1 MENRVIV
8 PVAIQIIA
16 DDFGWHNGRDERV
29 KNMPSRSG
37 LPRDHAPEDYKIMN
51 ELGKALE
58 MKILTPFVIGEW
70 DKDNLLRGVK
80 YVTYNEEGW
89 DRASEI
95 NMRMAEKYFEAA
107 ESSEYI
113 EYAYHAL
120 LHGYYRNN
128 KQICETEYS
137 RPVYDPVTDTHD
149 KSTFEYIS
157 ADEMQAYIDLF
168 FRIYD
173 SWGFQKKI
181 RSFVS
186 PCSIHT
192 PPEKTL
198 DFAGILKKNGFIH
211 WANHWGLL
219 EDTTA
224 VFDGVTFLQ
233 KNAVVGWEQ
242 YDVDPLMLKDHCTEA
257 LFSKEGRICPAC
269 GYHWTNFL
277 RLNPENNM
285 ERLNDWVK
293 YFKRQGSVYGQML
306 SRDIAFASSQAVYSR
321 FAEVRIEG
329 KRCII
334 DLKAVDAQ
342 KSLAQLD
349 HFYISTRSN
358 INVQSC
364 CGGIMSI
371 YEKTSGWNPHTT
383 WKIQRID
390 KRTEISF
397 EID

>member
-1 MENRVIV
+1 MENRVII

-16 DDFGWHNGRDERV
+16 DDFGWHNGRDERTS
-29 KNMPSRSG
+29 NRPSRSG

-51 ELGKALE
+51 ELGKALD

-80 YVTYNEEGW
+80 YATYNEEGW

-95 NMRMAEKYFEAA
+95 DMRMAEKYFEAA

-120 LHGYYRNN
+120 MHGYYRNN

-137 RPVYDPVTDTHD
+137 RPAYDPVTDTHD
-149 KSTFEYIS
+149 YSTFEYIP
-157 ADEMQAYIDLF
+157 AEEMQAYIDLF

-173 SWGFQKKI
+173 SWGFRKKI

-192 PPEKTL
+192 PPEKTY
-198 DFAGILKKNGFIH
+198 DFAKILKDNGFIH

-219 EDTTA
+219 KDTTA

-233 KNAVVGWEQ
+233 KNAVVGWEY
-242 YDVDPLMLKDHCTEA
+242 YDVDPLMVKDHCTNA
-257 LFSKEGRICPAC
+257 LFSNEGRICAAC

-277 RLNPENNM
+277 RLNPQNNM

-293 YFKRQGSVYGQML
+293 YFKRQGSIYGQML

-321 FAEVRIEG
+321 FGEVRIEG
-329 KRCII
+329 NLCKI
-334 DLKAVDAQ
+334 DLKEVDA
-342 KSLAQLD
+342 KGSLAQRD
-349 HFYISTRSN
+349 TFYISTGKQVN
-358 INVQSC
+358 PQSC
-364 CGGIMSI
+364 SGGIMSI
-371 YEKTSGWNPHTT
+371 YEKAAGLHGHTT
-383 WKIQRID
+383 WQITRTD
-390 KRTEISF
+390 KRREITF
-397 EID
+397 EIG